1 VRAIERLKHNVHQI
15 TPVKHKIF
23 DKSFQLQKRQLLK
36 QVETKATGP
45 RSTFATK
52 LAHMMTAAKGYI
64 YGAVNMT
71 TDKPVEFQ
79 VLLCDAET
87 EATNRRIADTDRI
100 VSQL

>member
-1 VRAIERLKHNVHQI
+1 
-15 TPVKHKIF
+15 
-23 DKSFQLQKRQLLK
+23 
-36 QVETKATGP
+36 
-45 RSTFATK
+45 
-52 LAHMMTAAKGYI
+52 MTAAKGYI